1 MINIKKLLLFLTI
14 TLILTGCEDKPK
26 TIKNPNGKSL
36 TYNYFKNINLE
47 TYTIKLKNSKRDII
61 YIKDKDKTYYEV
73 SDEYETSIT
82 IQNNSGIYTLDTENK
97 TYIKE
102 NEKKQI
108 DYMNGYFPENTKKI
122 KKQSY
127 ITGHER
133 IDLFKYTYETYNY
146 STNTTT
152 YYYRGK
158 KLKLIK
164 NKNALNET
172 TVKVVS
178 LSNKVDKN
186 KFKIPKDYEKLE
198 M

>member
-1 MINIKKLLLFLTI
+1 MIIIKKLLLFLTI

-36 TYNYFKNINLE
+36 TYNCFKNINLE
-47 TYTIKLKNSKRDII
+47 TYTIKLQNSKRDIL
-61 YIKDKDKTYYEV
+61 YIKDKNKTYYEV
-73 SDEYETSIT
+73 ADENETIIT
-82 IQNNSGIYTLDTENK
+82 IQNDNKTYNLDTENK
-97 TYIKE
+97 VYIE
-102 NEKKQI
+102 ESEKNYI
-108 DYMNGYFPENTKKI
+108 DYMNGYFPENI
-122 KKQSY
+122 KQLKNQTY

-133 IDLFKYTYETYNY
+133 IDLFNYTYETYNY
-146 STNTTT
+146 KNNTTT

-172 TVKVVS
+172 TIKVIS
-178 LSNKVDKN
+178 ISNKIDKT
-186 KFKIPKDYEKLE
+186 KFEIPKDYEKLE